1 MKPSKILS
9 LVVTGALCLGGIIST
24 PSHAATSKPSAPT
37 VAKIVSKNKG
47 SKSSLTVTLTFPENT
62 GGAPIKG
69 IKISAG
75 SKSCTA
81 TGAKKSCTITG
92 LKKGTKY
99 KISAQVKNSKGY
111 SKASGKVTF
120 KAGVKSWE
128 KKLQLTKVLA
138 QTGVKFSNFQALGK
152 VTPRLNTLNIRSIV
166 RMSDASDSV
175 VFDTS
180 GAVGVATVSSQ
191 DVGATSGL
199 VAVTATGTIRD
210 ALLSG
215 DAMISNVLTTSAGDY
230 YVLFS
235 SAIALTSGTVP
246 CLLARVNYTTGAP
259 TCIDN
264 ELNQIQWDENEM
276 RHGAAIQFDDNGN
289 IFYIGTLTNGKTALR
304 KYSNGIVTNLIA
316 DNIYLNDFLVL
327 SNGSVIL
334 SGTTQSTG
342 ARWTRLISVTGS
354 IKNLMADTDTSF
366 MYKFADGRI
375 YMGTV
380 NSAKG
385 WNVRR
390 MNSESTAMDSK
401 YWYQEYQDRYT
412 VNSVY
417 TDRDFCYGDRASRF
431 STRFCN
437 TSGALVQRIFNVLG
451 KKTFGIVGTSGD
463 YDLVQYYPT
472 LKAATTSVDRIT
484 LSQTVISN
492 VLLAGTNASGTNT
505 LTIYDTGNDT
515 ETVLMDASNEIEIYN
530 MNYVASTNVIMFDG
544 LRFADNQYV
553 IGQVDLN

>member
-1 MKPSKILS
+1 M
-9 LVVTGALCLGGIIST
+9 
-24 PSHAATSKPSAPT
+24 
-37 VAKIVSKNKG
+37 
-47 SKSSLTVTLTFPENT
+47 
-62 GGAPIKG
+62 
-69 IKISAG
+69 
-75 SKSCTA
+75 
-81 TGAKKSCTITG
+81 
-92 LKKGTKY
+92 
-99 KISAQVKNSKGY
+99 SAQVRNSTGY

-138 QTGVKFSNFQALGK
+138 QTVVKFSNFQALGK

-166 RMSDASDSV
+166 RMSSASDSV

-180 GAVGVATVSSQ
+180 GAVGVATIDSQ
-191 DVGATSGL
+191 DVGVTSGL
-199 VAVTATGTIRD
+199 VAVTATGSTRD

-215 DAMISNVLTTSAGDY
+215 DATISKVLTTSAGDY

-235 SAIALTSGTVP
+235 RATALTNGGQQ
-246 CLLARVNYTTGAP
+246 CLLARVNYATGAP

-276 RHGAAIQFDDNGN
+276 RHGAAIQFDGNGN
-289 IFYIGTLTNGKTALR
+289 VFYIGTLTNGKTALR
-304 KYSNGIVTNLIA
+304 KYSNGAVTNLIA

-327 SNGSVIL
+327 SNGSVIV
-334 SGTTQSTG
+334 SGTTSSTN
-342 ARWTRLISVTGS
+342 ARWTRLISANGS
-354 IKNLMADTDTSF
+354 IKNLMAGQDTSF
-366 MYKFADGRI
+366 MHKFADGRI
-375 YMGTV
+375 YMGGNDNV
-380 NSAKG
+380 AG
-385 WNVRR
+385 WNIRR
-390 MNSESTAMDSK
+390 MDSGSSAMESR
-401 YWYQEYQDRYT
+401 YWYQDNWPSNATHTAQEYCDGEK
-412 VNSVY
+412 V
-417 TDRDFCYGDRASRF
+417 SRF
-431 STRFCN
+431 SRGFCS
-437 TSGALVQRIFNVLG
+437 TGGALVQRIFNVLG

-492 VLLAGTNASGTNT
+492 VLLAGTTASGTNT
-505 LTIYDTGNDT
+505 LTIYDTGSDS

-544 LRFADNQYV
+544 LRFSDNQYV

>member
-1 MKPSKILS
+1 MKTGKSFSLAMAAALS
-9 LVVTGALCLGGIIST
+9 MSVLTTT
-24 PSHAATSKPSAPT
+24 PSQAGTSKPSAPT
-37 VAKIVSKNKG
+37 VSKIVSKNSG
-47 SKSSLTVTLTFPENT
+47 SKSSLKVTLTYPSNT
-62 GGAPIKG
+62 GGAPITG
-69 IKISAG
+69 IRISAG

-81 TGAKKSCTITG
+81 SGSKKSCTITG

-111 SKASGKVTF
+111 SKASGKITF

-152 VTPRLNTLNIRSIV
+152 VTPRISTLNIRSVV
-166 RMSDASDSV
+166 RMSNASDSV

-180 GAVGVATVSSQ
+180 GAVGVATIDSQ

-215 DAMISNVLTTSAGDY
+215 NAKIDKVMTTTTGDY

-235 SAIALTSGTVP
+235 NATALSSDALP
-246 CLLARVNYTTGAP
+246 CLLARVNYTTGTP

-264 ELNQIQWDENEM
+264 ELNQIQWEEDEM
-276 RHGAAIQFDDNGN
+276 RHGSAIQFDENGN

-304 KYSNGIVTNLIA
+304 KYSNGTVTNLVA
-316 DNIYLNDFLVL
+316 DNIRLNDFFVL
-327 SNGSVIL
+327 SDGSVIA
-334 SGTTQSTG
+334 SGTTESTS
-342 ARWTRLISVTGS
+342 ARWTRLISANGS
-354 IKNLMADTDTSF
+354 IKNLMAGQDTSF
-366 MYKFADGRI
+366 INKFSDGKI
-375 YMGTV
+375 YMGTYD
-380 NSAKG
+380 STTG
-385 WNVRR
+385 WNIRR
-390 MNSESTAMDSK
+390 MNSGSNAMETK
-401 YWYQEYQDRYT
+401 YWFSDVTGKTNYNYLDYCDGKQF
-412 VNSVY
+412 SMG
-417 TDRDFCYGDRASRF
+417 FC
-431 STRFCN
+431 STN
-437 TSGALVQRIFNVLG
+437 GALVQRIFNVLG
-451 KKTFGIVGTSGD
+451 KKTFGIVGTSNGSG

-492 VLLAGTNASGTNT
+492 VLLAGTTASGTNT
-505 LTIYDTGNDT
+505 LTIYDTGSDS

-530 MNYVASTNVIMFDG
+530 MNYVASTNMIMFDG
-544 LRFADNQYV
+544 LRFSDNEYV